1 VSDTGTIIFMPTRP
15 QLSFL
20 VEEVPWPMT
29 LEMMQA
35 LVGGHVESFPIAP
48 GGLLGWANEDGQM
61 LDLEPNIFATIT
73 FERVLVGDIYITG
86 WWDGKDDCLP
96 LPPSVHAALKRDGL
110 PFVHIDTVLEYCNGK
125 KA

>member
-1 VSDTGTIIFMPTRP
+1 MSDTGTIIFIPSRP
-15 QLSFL
+15 HVSFL

-29 LEMMQA
+29 LELMQT

-48 GGLLGWANEDGQM
+48 NGLLGWCNEDGWM
-61 LDLEPNIFATIT
+61 LDLEPNVFATVT
-73 FERVLVGDIYITG
+73 FERVLVGNVYITG

-96 LPPSVHAALKRDGL
+96 LPSSVYQILKRDRMPL
-110 PFVHIDTVLEYCNGK
+110 IHIDTVLEYCNGK